1 MSHTITVRYYALLR
15 EERGLEEESINT
27 GAATV
32 AELYE
37 ELLEQHGFSLT
48 RERLWVAVNDEMA
61 TWQQTIKEG
70 DTVVFIPPVAGG

>member
-1 MSHTITVRYYALLR
+1 MPHTITVRYYALLR

-27 GAATV
+27 DAETAAD
-32 AELYE
+32 LYE

-48 RERLWVAVNDEMA
+48 RKRLWVAINDEMSA
-61 TWQQTIKEG
+61 WERTIEEG